1 MKVKRIVGLWLA
13 VLFAAMQLM
22 CGLAFADGEKTET
35 VIHTWYD
42 DAYNGDHR
50 DKTTGRLIAQISDD
64 YNGEIANENS
74 KETDIKYNGLC
85 SLKIF
90 DSKGWLKYNEWNS
103 LISDITKPSKCNN
116 TVKNI
121 KNEIKAG
128 RAYLC
133 GWFYTDTDG
142 VRLCLDE
149 QKKSNK
155 IIRKLPKGEWVFI
168 NEKVCET
175 TQNGAWE
182 IPKTGGSIY
191 IDDLKL
197 VSVSDG
203 SEPTPF
209 KGVRVPSEPDMY
221 TKNLYTLYSNGSL
234 NAFHQHNRPEVTRYI
249 NYSDTEKTINGL
261 KTIKMTGE
269 LYLQP
274 IKDGKVVKYGEL
286 SEEIKT
292 AIEDGRAYLTFWQYI
307 NKENLS
313 ETDEGYNE
321 GVTWELSFP
330 GNVRTRDEWVWVK
343 TPITNSD
350 AENIYF
356 KCKNAYAWIGDI
368 CITVFEDR
376 EEGFLE
382 DKYELNEDGKEIGSE
397 QNEIYAGQTL
407 SLNAEY
413 YNNTKKLE
421 KVMPITAIYNAEGKL
436 EMFDKGETVS
446 IIPFKSGNAK
456 YSFKLPND
464 CAGKRVK
471 FMLWS
476 DLLSLK
482 SLKASKEFVIV
493 D

>member
-42 DAYNGDHR
+42 DAPCKNGGHTGDNVTGGYFLWQSGNVSEQTDVVYNGT
-50 DKTTGRLIAQISDD
+50 KALKVSASTT
-64 YNGEIANENS
+64 Y
-74 KETDIKYNGLC
+74 IKYNGFSGKLGNIETA
-85 SLKIF
+85 KDAIA
-90 DSKGWLKYNEWNS
+90 KG
-103 LISDITKPSKCNN
+103 N
-116 TVKNI
+116 TYI
-121 KNEIKAG
+121 
-128 RAYLC
+128 C
-133 GWFYTDTDG
+133 GWFYTDGDNSHIKL
-142 VRLCLDE
+142 VNRE
-149 QKKSNK
+149 QKIEKQN
-155 IIRKLPKGEWVFI
+155 EWVFMC
-168 NEKVCET
+168 EKVPANTVSVNPFVAERS
-175 TQNGAWE
+175 E
-182 IPKTGGSIY
+182 KRSIY

-221 TKNLYTLYSNGSL
+221 TKNLYTLYSDGSL
-234 NAFHQHNRPEVTRYI
+234 NAFHQHNRPEVARYI

-274 IKDGKVVKYGEL
+274 KKDGKAVKYGEL

-307 NKENLS
+307 NGKNLS
-313 ETDEGYNE
+313 ETDEGYNKD
-321 GVTWELSFP
+321 VTWELYFP
-330 GNVRTRDEWVWVK
+330 GNERTRDKWVWVK

-350 AENIYF
+350 AENICF

-382 DKYELNEDGKEIGSE
+382 DKYELNADGKEIGSE

-421 KVMPITAIYNAEGKL
+421 KVMPITAIYNADGKL
-436 EMFDKGETVS
+436 EMSDKGETVS
-446 IIPFKSGNAK
+446 IIPFKSGNAE